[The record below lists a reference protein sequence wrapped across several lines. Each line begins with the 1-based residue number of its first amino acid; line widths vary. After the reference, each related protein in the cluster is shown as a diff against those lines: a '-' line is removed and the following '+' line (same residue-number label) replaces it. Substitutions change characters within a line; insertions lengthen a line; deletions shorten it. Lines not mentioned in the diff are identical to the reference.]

1 MNSETVGTLFFVGF
15 FGAIISVMAMYQIID
30 SKYNKLREESIA
42 WKRNHEAE
50 WKKARS
56 KALLL
61 CWIPVVIGLLLS
73 VPLIINIANSPSS
86 RSSRAYVCD
95 YCGKTSEYS
104 FAVGKVDLCYDCY
117 QLYKKGK

>member
-1 MNSETVGTLFFVGF
+1 MNSETVVILFFLGF

-30 SKYNKLREESIA
+30 SKYDKLRKESIA
-42 WKRNHEAE
+42 WKRDHEAE
-50 WKKARS
+50 WEKARS

-73 VPLIINIANSPSS
+73 VPLINNIANHP
-86 RSSRAYVCD
+86 SSRAYVCD
-95 YCGKTSEYS
+95 YCGKTSEHS

>member
-1 MNSETVGTLFFVGF
+1 MDGSTAAILSVVGF
-15 FGAIISVMAMYQIID
+15 FGAIFSAWAMYLIING
-30 SKYNKLREESIA
+30 KYEKRREGSIA
-42 WKRNHEAE
+42 WKRDHEAE

-73 VPLIINIANSPSS
+73 VPLIINLADSPSS
-86 RSSRAYVCD
+86 HVYVCD
-95 YCGKTSEYS
+95 YCGETSEYS
-104 FAVGKVDLCYDCY
+104 FTVGKQDLCYDCY